1 MAHFETAGLEDFA
14 AEMVTQGIDVVRVG
28 YSDLIGTDRGRD
40 VLVNRFARTVGDG
53 VAFCRSVYATTPM
66 GDVVSIE
73 GGLEAGLPDVL
84 AFPDVSTVQV
94 VPWEPGVAHV
104 IADVYNPDGSPSEE
118 SPRMVLKRV
127 IQQFADLGMEPI
139 VGPEL
144 EFYVLERTDKNPTGW
159 QRYGEA
165 TGNVYVAGLKGDPEN
180 VLLRT
185 LRQLSA
191 FGLEVVAANHEFSS
205 GQFEINLWHS
215 EALDAADRAFRFKS
229 AIQELARQEDKL
241 ATFMAKPFNDEGG
254 SGFHIHFSTWDEA
267 GQPLF
272 DGPKAKDGLSTTAK
286 SAIAGVLA
294 HAPALAAI
302 SNPTINSYKRFGP
315 DTLAPWLIDWG

>member
-1 MAHFETAGLEDFA
+1 
-14 AEMVTQGIDVVRVG
+14 MVTQGIDVVRVG

-66 GDVVSIE
+66 GDVVDIE

-84 AFPDVSTVQV
+84 AFPDVSTVHV

-127 IQQFADLGMEPI
+127 IQQFADLGMQPI

-144 EFYVLERTDKNPTGW
+144 EFYVLEHTDKNPTGW

-185 LRQLSA
+185 LRHLSA
-191 FGLEVVAANHEFSS
+191 FGLDVVAANHEFSS

-241 ATFMAKPFNDEGG
+241 ATFMAKP
-254 SGFHIHFSTWDEA
+254 
-267 GQPLF
+267 
-272 DGPKAKDGLSTTAK
+272 STTK
-286 SAIAGVLA
+286 VDPDSIFTSPPGMTPVNRCSTTRKPKTGSRRPVSRRSPECSRTRPRWLPSATRPSTPTSARPRHPRSLADRLGV
-294 HAPALAAI
+294 
-302 SNPTINSYKRFGP
+302 
-315 DTLAPWLIDWG
+315 